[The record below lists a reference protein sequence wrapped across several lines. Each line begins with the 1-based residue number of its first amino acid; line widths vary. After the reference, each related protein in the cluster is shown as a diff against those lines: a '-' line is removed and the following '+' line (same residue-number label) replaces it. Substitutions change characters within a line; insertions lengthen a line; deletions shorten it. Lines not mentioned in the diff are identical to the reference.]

1 MQTLL
6 FEESNNKKN
15 NSYSNYKSEN
25 KVEPELSSNLSTA
38 ATINK
43 TTTNISNANIKNNNT
58 NTNKGI
64 HNQVDSTPASTP
76 SRINKTNKNPTST
89 TNNNN
94 NNATTTITNTTN
106 NIASSPKSTSLSTSI
121 NNNNNNSN
129 TTTTT
134 NNTTTTTTTTTNPNP
149 IKKKVIN
156 TNTGDIHHE
165 WTPRHRVMP
174 YRNHELER
182 DYERDRLY
190 MKDIP
195 RRFVDRISSIDYD
208 RGNGRGGNANI
219 AIGISGGNGGGGG
232 RINNNDGGKISTR
245 QRSLD
250 ATKKDD
256 HLLLPHRGGGFVR
269 GSGGSGGDPR
279 DMISCFRKFD
289 DRTHPMAM
297 NRSPDYY
304 HGPMTDRSM
313 RDLGGKDRG
322 SDLHYYNS
330 NRNLQQDRP
339 RIESI
344 RREERLPIGLG
355 GGGGAGGTREYNQQQ
370 QYNKQHQDRNYQHNT
385 PNYPSSQKQQQSP
398 PSFIN
403 KKEEPPLPY
412 PWKRCISSKNKA
424 YFFNTETRESGGNQ
438 NENNNNLNSGINNNH
453 RDRDVDNDETPSKR
467 AKLDDNE
474 TKGGRLQKQELHN
487 NENSKKLD
495 NDTRRLIN
503 NNIVSNNKEIRP
515 NRKNNVPIGKSDS
528 SPFLLEE
535 VNDLSHMIEV
545 GSEEEEDNDDKLPEL
560 VGVIGQIYY
569 RGFALSV
576 LNKKAEDGYERADS
590 TEWID

>member
-1 MQTLL
+1 MLILKIIILILT
-6 FEESNNKKN
+6 
-15 NSYSNYKSEN
+15 
-25 KVEPELSSNLSTA
+25 
-38 ATINK
+38 
-43 TTTNISNANIKNNNT
+43 
-58 NTNKGI
+58 
-64 HNQVDSTPASTP
+64 
-76 SRINKTNKNPTST
+76 
-89 TNNNN
+89 
-94 NNATTTITNTTN
+94 
-106 NIASSPKSTSLSTSI
+106 
-121 NNNNNNSN
+121 
-129 TTTTT
+129 
-134 NNTTTTTTTTTNPNP
+134 
-149 IKKKVIN
+149 KKVIN
-156 TNTGDIHHE
+156 TNTGGGISPHSRNYERPIREEPIIQHSHLDDRNSSSSNSSRDRIYDRDIHHE

-219 AIGISGGNGGGGG
+219 AIGISGGNSRGGGG
-232 RINNNDGGKISTR
+232 RINNNDSGKISTR

-256 HLLLPHRGGGFVR
+256 HLLLPH
-269 GSGGSGGDPR
+269 
-279 DMISCFRKFD
+279 MISCFRKFD

-322 SDLHYYNS
+322 NDLHYYNS
-330 NRNLQQDRP
+330 
-339 RIESI
+339 
-344 RREERLPIGLG
+344 
-355 GGGGAGGTREYNQQQ
+355 TREYNQQQ

-515 NRKNNVPIGKSDS
+515 NRKNNIPIGKSDL

>member
-1 MQTLL
+1 MLILKIIILILT
-6 FEESNNKKN
+6 
-15 NSYSNYKSEN
+15 
-25 KVEPELSSNLSTA
+25 
-38 ATINK
+38 
-43 TTTNISNANIKNNNT
+43 
-58 NTNKGI
+58 
-64 HNQVDSTPASTP
+64 
-76 SRINKTNKNPTST
+76 
-89 TNNNN
+89 
-94 NNATTTITNTTN
+94 
-106 NIASSPKSTSLSTSI
+106 
-121 NNNNNNSN
+121 
-129 TTTTT
+129 
-134 NNTTTTTTTTTNPNP
+134 
-149 IKKKVIN
+149 KKVIN
-156 TNTGDIHHE
+156 TNTGGGISPHSRNYERPIREEPIIQHSHLDDRNSSSSNSSRDRIYDRDIHHE

-219 AIGISGGNGGGGG
+219 AIGISGGGGGG
-232 RINNNDGGKISTR
+232 RINNNDSGKISTR

-256 HLLLPHRGGGFVR
+256 HLLLPH
-269 GSGGSGGDPR
+269 
-279 DMISCFRKFD
+279 MISCFRKFD

-322 SDLHYYNS
+322 NDLHYYNS

-355 GGGGAGGTREYNQQQ
+355 GGGGTREYNQQQ

-515 NRKNNVPIGKSDS
+515 NRKNNIPIGKSDL